1 MMEPPDGKIQPEDE
15 APLDAKKSLY
25 GYG

>member
-1 MMEPPDGKIQPEDE
+1 MEPPDEKIQPEEE

>member
-1 MMEPPDGKIQPEDE
+1 MEPPDGKIQPEDE